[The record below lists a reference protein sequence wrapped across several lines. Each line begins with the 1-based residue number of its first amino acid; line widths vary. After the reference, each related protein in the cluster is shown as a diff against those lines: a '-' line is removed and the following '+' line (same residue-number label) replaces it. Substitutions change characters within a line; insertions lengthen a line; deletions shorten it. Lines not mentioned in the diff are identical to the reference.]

1 MSNINHERELG
12 GVQEKLKRLETE
24 VSEMRADVREIRDVV
39 VSVKGGWR
47 TLAVIAAISSVVG
60 GANVKISAW
69 FFYLPR

>member
-60 GANVKISAW
+60 GVIVKISAW